1 MIKDVRNRFLQTVKH
16 EYSSLLESGHIE
28 KEIMLQ
34 LKDSVNVALDHINEP
49 LSDWKELQE
58 TFKEPKLW
66 VGLKLVPLPK
76 PIRSV
81 INQITTMRLQAANL
95 QAAVALVTAHRMAD
109 KHLSETVASEASRE
123 VRAES
128 AAQCE
133 DATNYIQEI
142 GLCFPEIASNI
153 KTREMVRHLLAKQRE
168 FLFEASHTGAS
179 TSKHGAFIRL
189 SVSHR

>member
-1 MIKDVRNRFLQTVKH
+1 MFQTVKH

-66 VGLKLVPLPK
+66 VGLKLMPLPK

-95 QAAVALVTAHRMAD
+95 QVQTVNIWTLGKHSEKPCGSVMVT
-109 KHLSETVASEASRE
+109 
-123 VRAES
+123 
-128 AAQCE
+128 
-133 DATNYIQEI
+133 
-142 GLCFPEIASNI
+142 
-153 KTREMVRHLLAKQRE
+153 
-168 FLFEASHTGAS
+168 
-179 TSKHGAFIRL
+179 
-189 SVSHR
+189 